1 MSTAGDCRMLGPV
14 TRVNVVSQQ
23 LFSLKK
29 LINNRVQTTESCH
42 FFEPEQKE
50 EE

>member
-1 MSTAGDCRMLGPV
+1 MLGPV

-23 LFSLKK
+23 LVSLDK
-29 LINNRVQTTESCH
+29 LINYRVQTTESCH